1 VNTFHVC
8 GTLLAVWAVLASFL
22 GITREGFPA
31 TPGAT
36 RAVGAISVVLT
47 ILAIG
52 SAIYSGA
59 TENEEGGGG
68 EGEAALIL
76 PL

>member
-1 VNTFHVC
+1 MNAFHVF
-8 GTLLAVWAVLASFL
+8 GSLLAVWAVVVSFL

-36 RAVGAISVVLT
+36 RAVGVISVVLT

-59 TENEEGGGG
+59 TEEDKGG
-68 EGEAALIL
+68 EGAAALIL

>member
-8 GTLLAVWAVLASFL
+8 GTLLAVWAVLVSFL
-22 GITREGFPA
+22 GITREGFPT

-59 TENEEGGGG
+59 TENEEGG